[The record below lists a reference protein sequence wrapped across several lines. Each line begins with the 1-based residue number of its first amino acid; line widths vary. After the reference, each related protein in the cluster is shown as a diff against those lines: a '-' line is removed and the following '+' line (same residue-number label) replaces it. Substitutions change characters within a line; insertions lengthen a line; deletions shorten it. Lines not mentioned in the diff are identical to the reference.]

1 MNALKLLKHQHRE
14 VKALFKQFDESEDP
28 EEKRACFAEIGDEL
42 AIHASIEERFFYPAV
57 RARQTEENLEESYD
71 EHLEIKKLLVDC
83 MRSTDAPGFDGKVA
97 ALKGAVEHHVA
108 EEQDELFPKVRRL
121 LDADTLEA
129 IGQLM
134 EAEAAT
140 LIEAGEPRKNVKVAL
155 EPPQPNV

>member
-1 MNALKLLKHQHRE
+1 MNAILLLKSQHLE
-14 VKALFKQFDESEDP
+14 VSELFERFESSDGRAGKIKIFEQIADAL
-28 EEKRACFAEIGDEL
+28 AV
-42 AIHASIEERFFYPAV
+42 HAAIEEHKFYPLV
-57 RARQTEENLEESYD
+57 RERDTEREIEEAYD

-155 EPPQPNV
+155 EP